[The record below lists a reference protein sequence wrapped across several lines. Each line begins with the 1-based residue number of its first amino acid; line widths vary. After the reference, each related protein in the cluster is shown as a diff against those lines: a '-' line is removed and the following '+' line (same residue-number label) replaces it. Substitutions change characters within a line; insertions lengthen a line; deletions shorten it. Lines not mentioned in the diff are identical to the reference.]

1 MIEFRNDIPLSDK
14 TTFRI
19 GGSARRYAEPSDAKE
34 VAAAVRRAREEGL
47 PLLILGRGSN
57 ILVSDRGWPG
67 LVINLLLFTSM
78 EWRGT
83 AVTAQAGVLLDAV
96 VHEAV
101 RRKCAGME
109 ELSGIPGSVGGAV
122 FMNAG
127 AFSTCVADTL
137 QKAAYLDMND
147 YRIVVAGKNELELG
161 YRSSALQ
168 KKGAVVLYAQFLMS
182 PGDGETLQEVRR
194 RVLEKRRDKQPLDLP
209 NCGSV
214 FKRPSAAAGR
224 YAGALIEQA
233 GLKGLRYGNAEISS
247 KHANFIVNRGG
258 ATAAEVRHCIVLA
271 QKAVYERTGIALE
284 PEVVFA
290 GEFEEELFKPRIV

>member
-1 MIEFRNDIPLSDK
+1 MTVFRNDIPLSSR

-19 GGSARRYAEPSDAKE
+19 GGSARWYVEPSDAE
-34 VAAAVRRAREEGL
+34 ETASAVRRAREEAW
-47 PLLILGRGSN
+47 PLLVLGRGSN

-67 LVINLLLFTSM
+67 LVINCSGCTAV
-78 EWRGT
+78 EWVGSS
-83 AVTAQAGVLLDAV
+83 VTAQAGLPLDAV

-101 RRKCAGME
+101 RRGYAGME

-122 FMNAG
+122 IMNAG
-127 AFSTCVADTL
+127 AYSSCIADTL
-137 QKAAYLDMND
+137 QQATYLDMKD
-147 YRIVVAGKNELELG
+147 YRIVAAGKNELKLG

-168 KKGAVVLYAQFLMS
+168 KKASVVLSAQFLLR
-182 PGDGETLQEVRR
+182 PGKVPALEAVRR
-194 RVLEKRRDKQPLDLP
+194 QVLEKRRDKQPLDLP

-214 FKRPSAAAGR
+214 FKRPEEPGT

-247 KHANFIVNRGG
+247 KHANFIVNLGG
-258 ATAAEVRHCIVLA
+258 ATAAEVRHLIVMA
-271 QKAVYERTGIALE
+271 QKSVYERSGVLLE

-290 GEFEEELFKPRIV
+290 GEFEEELFKPNQR

>member
-34 VAAAVRRAREEGL
+34 VAAAVKRAREEGL

-67 LVINLLLFTSM
+67 LVINLSLFTSM

-83 AVTAQAGVLLDAV
+83 EVTAQAGVLLDAV

-137 QKAAYLDMND
+137 REAAYLDMND
-147 YRIVVAGKNELELG
+147 CRIVVAGKNELELE

-168 KKGAVVLYAQFLMS
+168 KKAVVVLYAQFLMS
-182 PGDGETLQEVRR
+182 RGDGETLQDVRR
-194 RVLEKRRDKQPLDLP
+194 GVLEKRRDKQPLDLP

-214 FKRPSAAAGR
+214 FKRPAGGF
-224 YAGALIEQA
+224 AGALIEQA

-258 ATAAEVRHCIVLA
+258 ATAAEVRHLIVLA

-290 GEFEEELFKPRIV
+290 GEFEEELFKPNQ